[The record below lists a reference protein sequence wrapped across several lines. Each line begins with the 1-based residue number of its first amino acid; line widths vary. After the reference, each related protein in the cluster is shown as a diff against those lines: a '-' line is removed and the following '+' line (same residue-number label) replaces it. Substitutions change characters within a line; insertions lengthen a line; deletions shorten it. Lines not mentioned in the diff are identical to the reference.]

1 MDSLPSELT
10 ILQYKFFKN
19 QVSIWEERKQQKQY
33 LVSNRIT
40 DSKNNLVKNMSQI
53 LNVLGCKCRLCFI
66 GISLVSRLS
75 SSVKSLLILLSTS
88 LERLDSTFNPLPDLE
103 PSSLSLL
110 FSLYFLL
117 SVRMALR

>member
-1 MDSLPSELT
+1 
-10 ILQYKFFKN
+10 
-19 QVSIWEERKQQKQY
+19 
-33 LVSNRIT
+33 
-40 DSKNNLVKNMSQI
+40 MSQI
-53 LNVLGCKCRLCFI
+53 LKVLGYSCRLCFI

-110 FSLYFLL
+110 FSIYFLL
-117 SVRMALR
+117 SVPMDLR